1 MLKPAICCLL
11 FLATGTAATF
21 NTQVIYTE
29 LKNPSF
35 EDPNPRASASPD
47 GWTSKT
53 PGSTPDIM
61 PGAWGLQIPAL
72 QGKTCLG
79 LVTRED
85 GSVEDVGQC
94 LAKPLKNGDCYA
106 FTIYLSHAQ
115 QYVGYNQPCR
125 LRVWGGDGVSS
136 KQVLLASSP
145 LINHAAWKPYTFK
158 FTPTRDIPCI
168 TLEATYGPGATFKYK
183 GNILMDKCSEIEQCE
198 KA

>member
-1 MLKPAICCLL
+1 MLKPVFICILVL
-11 FLATGTAATF
+11 MIGSAATYID
-21 NTQVIYTE
+21 QVPYTTF
-29 LKNPSF
+29 KNASF

-53 PGSTPDIM
+53 SASTPDIM

-72 QGKTCLG
+72 HGKTCLG
-79 LVTRED
+79 LVTRDD
-85 GSVEDVGQC
+85 GSVEDVAQM

-125 LRVWGGDGVSS
+125 LRVWGGDGVSA
-136 KQVLLASSP
+136 KQELLASSP
-145 LINHAAWKPYTFK
+145 LISHAAWKPYQFK
-158 FTPTRDIPCI
+158 FVAGRDIPCI
-168 TLEATYGPGATFKYK
+168 TLEVYYGPGTTFKYK
-183 GNILMDKCSEIEQCE
+183 GNILMDNCSAIEQCE